1 MISITVED
9 IILNIIL
16 IIFPLLVYLV
26 LVCYKEEI
34 SKSYNN
40 FLLNIALF
48 TSLYLCFR
56 FGITNNNSK
65 ILLFCNIPIV
75 IAYMKKQTS
84 SAIALSIINII
95 YCYFMFNE
103 LCLVTV
109 IKYTTYLILY
119 ICANKRKLSING
131 FILSIAVLQGF
142 FLSFEYFFREVTTV
156 AINDFIELIL
166 LVFIYYFVT
175 FSIVYIFKVI
185 EKVQSLNTSIKLLEK
200 DKVIKDAL
208 FKLTHEIKNP
218 LAVCKGYLEM
228 IDLEQKDKTIKYIS
242 IMKQEINRSLNIMS
256 DFLELNKIK
265 VVKEQI
271 DLNLILEDVYDCF
284 KIITKSHNIKLIY
297 KDREDEEIY
306 FMGDYERLKQVMIN
320 LLKNSYESIN
330 DQGKIEISS
339 NIYKNYIDIVVED
352 NGTGMSEET
361 LERIKEMFYTTKP
374 TGSGLGV
381 ALSNEIV
388 KAHNGELIYS
398 SELNKG
404 TKATIRLPYQ

>member
-1 MISITVED
+1 M
-9 IILNIIL
+9 
-16 IIFPLLVYLV
+16 
-26 LVCYKEEI
+26 
-34 SKSYNN
+34 
-40 FLLNIALF
+40 LF
-48 TSLYLCFR
+48 RSLSTS
-56 FGITNNNSK
+56 
-65 ILLFCNIPIV
+65 
-75 IAYMKKQTS
+75 
-84 SAIALSIINII
+84 
-95 YCYFMFNE
+95 
-103 LCLVTV
+103 
-109 IKYTTYLILY
+109 
-119 ICANKRKLSING
+119 G

-156 AINDFIELIL
+156 SINDFIELIL

-175 FSIVYIFKVI
+175 FSVVYIFKVI

-200 DKVIKDAL
+200 DKTIKDAL

-242 IMKQEINRSLNIMS
+242 IMKQEIDRSLNIMS

-284 KIITKSHNIKLIY
+284 KIIIKSHNIKLIY
-297 KDREDEEIY
+297 KDHKDEEIY

-330 DQGKIEISS
+330 NQGKIEISS
-339 NIYKNYIDIVVED
+339 NIYKNHIDIIVED

>member
-48 TSLYLCFR
+48 TSLYLCLR
-56 FGITNNNSK
+56 FGITSNSSK

-75 IAYMKKQTS
+75 IAYMKKRTS
-84 SAIALSIINII
+84 SAIVLSIINIV

-103 LCLVTV
+103 LCLITI
-109 IKYTTYLILY
+109 IKYTSYLILY
-119 ICANKRKLSING
+119 MCANKRRLSTSG

-156 AINDFIELIL
+156 SINDFIELIL

-175 FSIVYIFKVI
+175 FSVVYIFKVI

-200 DKVIKDAL
+200 DKAIKDAL

-284 KIITKSHNIKLIY
+284 KIIIKSHNIKLIY

-330 DQGKIEISS
+330 NQGKIEISS
-339 NIYKNYIDIVVED
+339 NIYKNHIDIIVED

-374 TGSGLGV
+374 TGSGIGV